1 MDQKPFEHLLLHGL
15 VRDSQGRKMSKS
27 LGNGINPI
35 QVIDEYGSDV
45 LRMSLIFN
53 CTPGLDINYSDEKIQ
68 GAKLFANKF

>member
-1 MDQKPFEHLLLHGL
+1 
-15 VRDSQGRKMSKS
+15 MSKS

-53 CTPGLDINYSDEKIQ
+53 CTPGLDINYSDEKSKVLNYLLI
-68 GAKLFANKF
+68 NSEI